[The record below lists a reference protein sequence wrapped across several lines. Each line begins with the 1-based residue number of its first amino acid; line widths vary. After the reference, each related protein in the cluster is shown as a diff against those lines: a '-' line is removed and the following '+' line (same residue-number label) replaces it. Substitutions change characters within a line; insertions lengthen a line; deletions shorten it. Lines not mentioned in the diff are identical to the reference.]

1 MRRALALLCLVLLAC
16 PAMAGDVYTWKDAAG
31 VTHYSQTPP
40 PSGVRYQLR
49 TVRQDATQTATRD
62 RSGEAPVV
70 PALTATPGTDAGSL
84 QAQCAL
90 AKDSVAALETDAPV
104 RQAGEDGRLREL
116 SPAERVD
123 QLALARA
130 AVRAY
135 CR

>member
-1 MRRALALLCLVLLAC
+1 MRRALVLLCLVLPAC
-16 PAMAGDVYTWKDAAG
+16 AAAAGDVYTWKDAAG

-49 TVRQDATQTATRD
+49 TVRQDAEAGTRD
-62 RSGEAPVV
+62 RSGEAPGV
-70 PALTATPGTDAGSL
+70 PAPTTTPGDAGSL
-84 QAQCAL
+84 QTQCAL

-104 RQAGEDGRLREL
+104 RQAGDDGQLREL
-116 SPAERVD
+116 SPAQRVD
-123 QLALARA
+123 QLELARA

>member
-1 MRRALALLCLVLLAC
+1 MRRALTLLCLVLPICTAW
-16 PAMAGDVYTWKDAAG
+16 AGDVYTWKDAAG

-49 TVRQDATQTATRD
+49 TVRQDAAETGTRNP
-62 RSGEAPVV
+62 SGETPVV
-70 PALTATPGTDAGSL
+70 PVPTTTPAPDAGSL

-104 RQAGEDGRLREL
+104 RQAGDDGQLREL
-116 SPAERVD
+116 SPAERID

-130 AVRAY
+130 ALRAY